1 LRSGTITDVQT
12 LDLRG
17 HIYKDS
23 KISEVEADWLFELN
37 ATCTEQQ
44 SAFSTLFVEALSDY
58 IVHQTYPDG
67 YITDANAAW
76 LISRI
81 DKDGK
86 LETKNELE
94 LLLAVFEKAKSV
106 PETMSAYALDQVR
119 QAIISGEG
127 VTRSGKTL
135 VAGKVDEADI
145 EILRRILYAYGS
157 GGNIGITAAEAEV
170 LFDINDATATA
181 DNHPAW
187 PVLFAQAIANYLM
200 MAQGHQAMS
209 REETIRVDKWVDEP
223 QKGVG
228 HFISAMV
235 AGLRGIYTHAEKP
248 KVDKPRFSMTESE
261 QITEFEANWLVER
274 IRRDANLSEAEKAVL
289 AFIREESPNIHPA
302 LKPLIEQAA

>member
-1 LRSGTITDVQT
+1 MVS
-12 LDLRG
+12 
-17 HIYKDS
+17 S
-23 KISEVEADWLFELN
+23 
-37 ATCTEQQ
+37 CTEQQ

-135 VAGKVDEADI
+135 AAGKVDEADI

-157 GGNIGITAAEAEV
+157 GGNIGITSAEAEV

-209 REETIRVDKWVDEP
+209 R
-223 QKGVG
+223 
-228 HFISAMV
+228 
-235 AGLRGIYTHAEKP
+235 
-248 KVDKPRFSMTESE
+248 
-261 QITEFEANWLVER
+261 
-274 IRRDANLSEAEKAVL
+274 L
-289 AFIREESPNIHPA
+289 AFNSNSQSASTSLILES
-302 LKPLIEQAA
+302 L